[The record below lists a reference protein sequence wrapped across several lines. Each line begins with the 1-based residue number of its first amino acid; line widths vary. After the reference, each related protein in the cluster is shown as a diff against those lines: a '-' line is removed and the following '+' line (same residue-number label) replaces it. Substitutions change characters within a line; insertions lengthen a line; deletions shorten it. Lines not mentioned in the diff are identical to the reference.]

1 MSELIIYLI
10 KANIA
15 LTLFYI
21 GYRFGLRSLTFYKLN
36 RYYLLFAF
44 IFSSLYPLVD
54 WIKLF
59 TAKAEIPSGVMTV
72 MPDWQHLQVTNDTMG
87 WNQLMEIFFW
97 ISATTFLIQL
107 LIKIGGILRIHI
119 RSVPARWTIYSYR
132 KSKEDIVPFSF
143 WRNIYLNPSKHKEN
157 EFDKIFKHEYVHV
170 YQLHSIDVLIAETA
184 LTFFWYNPICW
195 LLRKDVRENIEFIT
209 DQKVLS
215 SGIDKQ
221 SYQYSLLNISTL
233 SNQPI
238 LGNHFNLKNL
248 KKRIMMM
255 NKKQSSNTHLSK
267 YVFILPAVVI
277 GSLIFGLSNA
287 SEGKFDP
294 TEVSEK
300 QDLISFNLPQQ
311 DTSTTIK
318 GKRVLK
324 TDKDST
330 KTIRIEQKK
339 NSMAL
344 IDTLEDGTLDI
355 SKLGDSG
362 KGTTVVRIR
371 RDSSQTDKEPLYVID
386 GKVQTS
392 GGLKNLNPENI
403 KSISVLKD
411 ASATS
416 LYGEKGKNGVIEVT
430 TKSEATSDSSKAIK
444 GTGKITDISIQKS
457 DNDGIK
463 VSGYKNPNGSI
474 TIGSG
479 KNVLYI
485 VDGKKIN
492 EDSFDKIDPERIDSV
507 KVFKDK
513 KTLESYGAEEKDGV
527 VEIITKKAKK

>member
-1 MSELIIYLI
+1 M

-21 GYRFGLRSLTFYKLN
+21 GYRFGLRNLTFYKLN

-59 TAKAEIPSGVMTV
+59 TAKAEIPSGVMIV
-72 MPDWQHLQVTNDTMG
+72 MPDWQNLQVANNTIG
-87 WNQLMEIFFW
+87 WNQLIEIFFW
-97 ISATTFLIQL
+97 ISAAAFLIQL

-119 RSVPARWTIYSYR
+119 KSVPAHWTIYPYR

-143 WRNIYLNPSKHKEN
+143 WRNIYLNPAKHKEN

-170 YQLHSIDVLIAETA
+170 YQLHSIDILLAESA

-195 LLRKDVRENIEFIT
+195 LLRKDIRENIEFIT

-215 SGIDKQ
+215 LGVDKQ

-233 SNQPI
+233 SSQPI

-255 NKKQSSNTHLSK
+255 NKKQSPNTHLSK

-287 SEGKFDP
+287 SESKFDQNKI
-294 TEVSEK
+294 SEK
-300 QDLISFNLPQQ
+300 PDLVSFNLPQQ

-318 GKRVLK
+318 SKRVLK
-324 TDKDST
+324 TDKGSV
-330 KTIRIEQKK
+330 KTIKIEQKNK
-339 NSMAL
+339 DSMAL
-344 IDTLEDGTLDI
+344 IDTLEDGALDI
-355 SKLGDSG
+355 SKLGDWG
-362 KGTTVVRIR
+362 KMVRVR
-371 RDSSQTDKEPLYVID
+371 QNPSQTGKEPLYVID
-386 GKVQTS
+386 GKIRAT
-392 GGLKNLNPENI
+392 GGMIYIDSENI
-403 KSISVLKD
+403 ERMNVLKG

-416 LYGEKGKNGVIEVT
+416 LYGEKGRNGVVELT
-430 TKSEATSDSSKAIK
+430 TKSEAISDSIKTIK
-444 GTGKITDISIQKS
+444 GTGKIADISVNES
-457 DNDGIK
+457 DNDSDSVK
-463 VSGYKNPNGSI
+463 VSFYKKSNGST
-474 TIGSG
+474 TIDAD

-485 VDGKKIN
+485 VNGKKISK
-492 EDSFDKIDPERIDSV
+492 DGFDKLDFESVDSV
-507 KVFKDK
+507 KIFKDK
-513 KTLESYGAEEKDGV
+513 KTLKSYGAEEKDGV
-527 VEIITKKAKK
+527 IEVIIKKAKK